1 MADKD
6 FKTIDEQ
13 IEILRSR
20 GLTIEDE
27 AEAKDFLLRNNYYRV
42 SGYSLTLRKN
52 DVFAKS
58 ATFQNIEDI
67 YNFDHEFRHIILH
80 HIETIEVQIKS
91 IYAYE
96 FTKVYGPLGYL
107 DAANFS
113 NQAKHKEIVDKAN
126 QQKRQRLAHEAYLK
140 HFINDLHQE
149 IPLWAYVDLL
159 TISDISFLYS
169 ISERPLKETIAHQFG
184 LTMNR
189 GPEILGQY
197 MHSMTIIRNL
207 CAHGS
212 RIYNRLFEQ
221 KPSLNKKEQAL
232 LIRREDGTMDNA
244 HFFGFFL
251 VMRRLLPAENFAEMK
266 EAVIA
271 LTEKYPF
278 IYGAAGVHPSSTA
291 ELDEEKFAE
300 LRVLAQSGKIVA
312 IGEIG
317 LDYYWEEPDHETQKK
332 WFHRQLNLARE
343 LKLPVIIHSRDA
355 AKDTLDIMKEEHS
368 GEIGG
373 VIHCFSYGKEM
384 AAEYLKMGFYLGIG
398 GVLTFKNAKKLLEV
412 AEMAPLDR
420 LVLETDCP
428 YLAPVPNRG
437 KRNSSLNLPY
447 VAEKLAEIKKCTPEE
462 IVRATEENARR
473 LYRLP

>member
-1 MADKD
+1 MIFETHGHYD
-6 FKTIDEQ
+6 DEQ
-13 IEILRSR
+13 FD
-20 GLTIEDE
+20 EDRE
-27 AEAKDFLLRNNYYRV
+27 QLLASFKENGIDAVTNVAASLSSCKTTLELARNHDFM
-42 SGYSLTLRKN
+42 
-52 DVFAKS
+52 
-58 ATFQNIEDI
+58 
-67 YNFDHEFRHIILH
+67 
-80 HIETIEVQIKS
+80 
-91 IYAYE
+91 YA
-96 FTKVYGPLGYL
+96 
-107 DAANFS
+107 
-113 NQAKHKEIVDKAN
+113 
-126 QQKRQRLAHEAYLK
+126 
-140 HFINDLHQE
+140 
-149 IPLWAYVDLL
+149 
-159 TISDISFLYS
+159 
-169 ISERPLKETIAHQFG
+169 
-184 LTMNR
+184 
-189 GPEILGQY
+189 
-197 MHSMTIIRNL
+197 
-207 CAHGS
+207 
-212 RIYNRLFEQ
+212 
-221 KPSLNKKEQAL
+221 AL
-232 LIRREDGTMDNA
+232 
-244 HFFGFFL
+244 
-251 VMRRLLPAENFAEMK
+251 
-266 EAVIA
+266 
-271 LTEKYPF
+271 
-278 IYGAAGVHPSSTA
+278 GVHPSESA
-291 ELDEEKFAE
+291 ELSDEGLKDIETWCTE
-300 LRVLAQSGKIVA
+300 RQDGKVRA

-447 VAEKLAEIKKCTPEE
+447 VAEKLAETKKCTPEE

>member
-1 MADKD
+1 MKKLTVGILAHVDAG
-6 FKTIDEQ
+6 KTTLSEALLYLSGQTRKLGRVDHQDTVLDTDEQ
-13 IEILRSR
+13 ERER
-20 GLTIEDE
+20 GITIFSKQARLTWGPLELTLLDTPGHVDFS
-27 AEAKDFLLRNNYYRV
+27 AEMERTLQVLDYAVLVV
-42 SGYSLTLRKN
+42 SGADGVQGHTATLWRLLEH
-52 DVFAKS
+52 
-58 ATFQNIEDI
+58 QNIPTFLFVNKMDQP
-67 YNFDHEFRHIILH
+67 DTDR
-80 HIETIEVQIKS
+80 
-91 IYAYE
+91 
-96 FTKVYGPLGYL
+96 
-107 DAANFS
+107 
-113 NQAKHKEIVDKAN
+113 
-126 QQKRQRLAHEAYLK
+126 EAL
-140 HFINDLHQE
+140 
-149 IPLWAYVDLL
+149 
-159 TISDISFLYS
+159 
-169 ISERPLKETIAHQFG
+169 
-184 LTMNR
+184 
-189 GPEILGQY
+189 LGQ
-197 MHSMTIIRNL
+197 L
-207 CAHGS
+207 
-212 RIYNRLFEQ
+212 
-221 KPSLNKKEQAL
+221 
-232 LIRREDGTMDNA
+232 
-244 HFFGFFL
+244 
-251 VMRRLLPAENFAEMK
+251 RRLDEGCTDFGGDREELLSGLAAGGIGTVVNVGADMESTK
-266 EAVIA
+266 TTIA

>member
-1 MADKD
+1 MIFETHAHYD
-6 FKTIDEQ
+6 DEVFNEDREQ
-13 IEILRSR
+13 LLA
-20 GLTIEDE
+20 GLPEKGIGRVINVGASMETTRTTLAL
-27 AEAKDFLLRNNYYRV
+27 AEAYDY
-42 SGYSLTLRKN
+42 
-52 DVFAKS
+52 
-58 ATFQNIEDI
+58 
-67 YNFDHEFRHIILH
+67 
-80 HIETIEVQIKS
+80 
-91 IYAYE
+91 IYA
-96 FTKVYGPLGYL
+96 
-107 DAANFS
+107 
-113 NQAKHKEIVDKAN
+113 
-126 QQKRQRLAHEAYLK
+126 
-140 HFINDLHQE
+140 
-149 IPLWAYVDLL
+149 
-159 TISDISFLYS
+159 
-169 ISERPLKETIAHQFG
+169 
-184 LTMNR
+184 
-189 GPEILGQY
+189 
-197 MHSMTIIRNL
+197 
-207 CAHGS
+207 
-212 RIYNRLFEQ
+212 
-221 KPSLNKKEQAL
+221 
-232 LIRREDGTMDNA
+232 
-244 HFFGFFL
+244 
-251 VMRRLLPAENFAEMK
+251 
-266 EAVIA
+266 AV
-271 LTEKYPF
+271 
-278 IYGAAGVHPSSTA
+278 GVHPSDIDGLNEETYSWLKAQTA
-291 ELDEEKFAE
+291 HPKT
-300 LRVLAQSGKIVA
+300 VA
-312 IGEIG
+312 VGEIG